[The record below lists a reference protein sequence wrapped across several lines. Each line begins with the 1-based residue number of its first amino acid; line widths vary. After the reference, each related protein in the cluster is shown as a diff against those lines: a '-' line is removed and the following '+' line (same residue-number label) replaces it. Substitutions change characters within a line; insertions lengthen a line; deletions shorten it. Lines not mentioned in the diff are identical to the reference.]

1 MKIKKPKFWNEKNIL
16 SYFLYPIS
24 FLTLIINQ
32 IKKFS
37 NKKKFLLKT
46 ICVGNIYLG
55 GTGKT
60 SLSIMINKILKKKY
74 KTVFVKKFYK
84 DQIDEQNQLKSNG
97 NLISDEKREY
107 ALKTAQDLNYEVA
120 ILDDGLQQKNIN
132 YDLSITCFNSSA
144 GIGNGF
150 LLPAGP
156 LRENIS
162 ALKSYDAVF
171 INGEKKNIKLNYS
184 IKKINS
190 NIEIFE
196 AKYEATNL
204 KKINR
209 NKNFLIFSGLGN
221 PQEFENT
228 LKKYKFKIKEKI
240 IFPDHYN
247 FSNSEIKKLKN
258 VAKNKKLEILTTEK
272 DYFRLSK
279 KNKKNIKF
287 LKVDLRVI
295 NKKRFIKFLQE
306 RL

>member
-132 YDLSITCFNSSA
+132 YDLSITCFNSST

-171 INGEKKNIKLNYS
+171 INGEKKI
-184 IKKINS
+184 
-190 NIEIFE
+190 
-196 AKYEATNL
+196 
-204 KKINR
+204 
-209 NKNFLIFSGLGN
+209 
-221 PQEFENT
+221 
-228 LKKYKFKIKEKI
+228 
-240 IFPDHYN
+240 
-247 FSNSEIKKLKN
+247 
-258 VAKNKKLEILTTEK
+258 
-272 DYFRLSK
+272 
-279 KNKKNIKF
+279 
-287 LKVDLRVI
+287 
-295 NKKRFIKFLQE
+295 
-306 RL
+306 

>member
-162 ALKSYDAVF
+162 ALKRYDAVF